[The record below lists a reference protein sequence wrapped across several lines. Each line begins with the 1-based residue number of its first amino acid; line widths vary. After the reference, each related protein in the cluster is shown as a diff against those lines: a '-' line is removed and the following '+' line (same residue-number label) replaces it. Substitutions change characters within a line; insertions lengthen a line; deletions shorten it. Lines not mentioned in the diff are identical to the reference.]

1 MLNKL
6 KNIPNGQKFR
16 YLMLIMSIALFLS
29 PLLLIPQ
36 LAGNDDLC
44 GTLCMRRF
52 YLYFPGMTLDD
63 LWAHIQVAYLGFVF
77 LLLIFTTTFF
87 SGRIWCSYIC
97 PVGGVPEL
105 LSRMLND
112 RWKLEFRSLPQ
123 VPIRYGYFSV
133 YLVLFPMLGVSAC
146 TLCNFITV
154 PRIFEALLGEF
165 RGFFYILS
173 AIGLANFSLFL
184 LLGVFANKGR
194 AYCQLLC
201 PIGAIDALVNR
212 FSAKLHFT
220 RRIRVERNRCTGC
233 NICAKKCM
241 CGAIIMRDRI
251 AVVDQLSCMSCH
263 ECVDVCDWS
272 AIDWRH
278 NPIDKNPKRKKKGVD
293 IHPQPIWVSVHK
305 LKSKS
310 LLHINWQRVVFITA
324 LSITCGFILMTQVI
338 AAERYIDPDGCLS
351 CHGLMN
357 LDYIDKQGLVRTASI
372 NTEHYASS
380 LHGSVP
386 CRDCHRKISDYPHD
400 QKNGAVDCAA
410 TCHLEEP
417 SEGESYTHA
426 DIVTEFN
433 GSVHGE
439 GWTKNLT
446 ASNRLEEGDL
456 PSCRSCHNN
465 SLYISAKKVE
475 LFQTAFEHQ
484 NQACGNCHQGT
495 AWRDRIGGHILRR
508 LLGARWSKTEA
519 NKLCTDCHGDIA
531 RMQQVKKSDN
541 SKPSVDFILASQ
553 TYAMT
558 LHGRLLAAGVEK
570 GASCNDCHA
579 PNGLK
584 HGVLSAEKQHATTH
598 PSQLRKTCAPCHA
611 YANNPLNKEFV
622 LTNLHN
628 IEQIPPNFELMPF
641 DLSYLESNWYRSLM
655 IMLPLIV
662 LLAIGSLLWSLFV
675 KPKNDKVEALFGS
688 KHFQKHNIDVKFKK
702 KSQSQI

>member
-6 KNIPNGQKFR
+6 KQIPKEQKFR
-16 YLMLIMSIALFLS
+16 YLIIIMSIALFLS

-44 GTLCMRRF
+44 GKLCMRRF
-52 YLYFPGMTLDD
+52 YLYFPGMTISD
-63 LWAHIQVAYLGFVF
+63 LWSHIQVAFIGFAF
-77 LLLIFTTTFF
+77 LMGIFTVTFF
-87 SGRIWCSYIC
+87 FGRIWCSYIC
-97 PVGGVPEL
+97 PIGGVPEM

-112 RWKLEFRSLPQ
+112 RWKIEFRSLPQ
-123 VPIRYGYFSV
+123 IPIRYGYFSV
-133 YLVLFPMLGVSAC
+133 YLVLFPMLGISAC

-154 PRIFEALLGEF
+154 PRIFEAIIGEF
-165 RGFFYILS
+165 RGFLYILS
-173 AIGLANFSLFL
+173 AVGLANFGLFL

-194 AYCQLLC
+194 AYCQFLC

-233 NICAKKCM
+233 NICAKNCM

-278 NPIDKNPKRKKKGVD
+278 NPIDKSPKRKKKGVD
-293 IHPQPIWVSVHK
+293 IHPQPIWISVHK
-305 LKSKS
+305 HKPKS
-310 LLHINWQRVVFITA
+310 LLHINWQRVLFIIA
-324 LSITCGFILMTQVI
+324 LAITLGFIIMTQVI

-351 CHGLMN
+351 CHSIAN
-357 LDYIDKQGLVRTASI
+357 LDYIDKQGLLRTASI
-372 NTEHYASS
+372 NTEHYYSS

-386 CRDCHRKISDYPHD
+386 CRDCHRKITDYPHD
-400 QKNGAVDCAA
+400 PKNGAVDCAA

-417 SEGESYTHA
+417 SKGKAYTHE
-426 DIVTEFN
+426 DIIDEFN
-433 GSVHGE
+433 HSAHGK

-446 ASNRLEEGDL
+446 ASNRVEEGDL
-456 PSCRSCHNN
+456 PSCRRCHNN
-465 SLYISAKKVE
+465 SLYISEEKIE
-475 LFQTAFEHQ
+475 LFQQVFEHQ
-484 NQACGNCHQGT
+484 DQACGNCHQGT
-495 AWRDRIGGHILRR
+495 VWRDRISGHILRR
-508 LLGARWSKTEA
+508 LVGARWNKVEA
-519 NKLCTDCHGDIA
+519 NKLCNDCHGDIEK
-531 RMQQVKKSDN
+531 MQHVEKSDI
-541 SKPSVDFILASQ
+541 KDTSVNFILATK
-553 TYAMT
+553 TYDMT

-584 HGVLSAEKQHATTH
+584 HGVLSAKKPQATTH
-598 PSQLRKTCAPCHA
+598 PNQLSQTCSQCHA

-628 IEQIPPNFELMPF
+628 TEQIPPHFDLMPL
-641 DLSYLESNWYRSLM
+641 DLSTYFKSNWYRSL
-655 IMLPLIV
+655 IVMLPIIA
-662 LLAIGSLLWSLFV
+662 LLLIGSLLWSLFV
-675 KPKNDKVEALFGS
+675 KPKNNRVEPLFGS
-688 KHFQKHNIDVKFKK
+688 KHFQKHMIDVKSKK
-702 KSQSQI
+702 KRK